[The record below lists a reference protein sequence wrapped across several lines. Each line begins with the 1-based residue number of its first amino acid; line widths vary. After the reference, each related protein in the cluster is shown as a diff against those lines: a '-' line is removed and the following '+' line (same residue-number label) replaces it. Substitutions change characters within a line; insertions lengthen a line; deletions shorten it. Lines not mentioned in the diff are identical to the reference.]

1 MIEKS
6 GGGWIRH
13 CICPLT
19 SAIFVFS
26 KVHGML
32 CPYTQKFRLEK
43 HLLRKNFSVNAIKI
57 FQNSPPTPWEAIYGT
72 YVKSLVQKHRQE
84 EEEKAVGI

>member
-19 SAIFVFS
+19 SAIFILS
-26 KVHGML
+26 KAHGMS
-32 CPYTQKFRLEK
+32 CSYTQKFRLEK
-43 HLLRKNFSVNAIKI
+43 HLLHKHFSVSAIKI
-57 FQNSPPTPWEAIYGT
+57 FQNSPPTPWEAIYET
-72 YVKSLVQKHRQE
+72 YVKSLVQKHCQE
-84 EEEKAVGI
+84 EEEKAVTI